1 MSFVDFKG
9 IVKKVNHKP
18 KGITEVVLEVP
29 TKEVGSGI
37 QNLAEMID
45 KDVQAQLESEVVQFN
60 VQVNALTDRPI
71 INYTVGSDGIVKVAD
86 PEPEQL
92 EANLGLPKEKP
103 KIEEVTEEIERKVV
117 DSFITED
124 MAPILDGFPVYITE
138 MAKRRIEGESY
149 QKIANDYVI
158 YEESLINLINEYR
171 KEVAPYA
178 QAWWDWK
185 QDQEAEAEP
194 MEKQAPRVPLDEAD
208 KSEPSIEDE
217 KKDENKDEDEH
228 GAA

>member
-71 INYTVGSDGIVKVAD
+71 TNYTVGSDGIVKVAD

-92 EANLGLPKEKP
+92 EANLGLPEEKLKIEEKP
-103 KIEEVTEEIERKVV
+103 KEIERDIV
-117 DSFITED
+117 DAFITEG
-124 MAPILDGFPVYITE
+124 MAPALEGFPENI
-138 MAKRRIEGESY
+138 ADIARRRIEGESY
-149 QKIANDYVI
+149 RKLANELEMSSGAIVD
-158 YEESLINLINEYR
+158 LINEYR
-171 KEVAPYA
+171 KEVAPLA
-178 QAWWDWK
+178 EAWWDWK

-208 KSEPSIEDE
+208 KPEPSIEDE
-217 KKDENKDEDEH
+217 KEDENKDEDEH

>member
-60 VQVNALTDRPI
+60 VQVNAHTDRPI

-92 EANLGLPKEKP
+92 EANLGLPEEKP
-103 KIEEVTEEIERKVV
+103 KIEEKPKEIERKIV

-149 QKIANDYVI
+149 QRIANDYVM
-158 YEESLINLINEYR
+158 YEENLIDLINEYR

-208 KSEPSIEDE
+208 NPEPSTEDE
-217 KKDENKDEDEH
+217 KEDENKDEDEH

>member
-1 MSFVDFKG
+1 
-9 IVKKVNHKP
+9 
-18 KGITEVVLEVP
+18 
-29 TKEVGSGI
+29 
-37 QNLAEMID
+37 
-45 KDVQAQLESEVVQFN
+45 
-60 VQVNALTDRPI
+60 
-71 INYTVGSDGIVKVAD
+71 
-86 PEPEQL
+86 
-92 EANLGLPKEKP
+92 
-103 KIEEVTEEIERKVV
+103 
-117 DSFITED
+117 
-124 MAPILDGFPVYITE
+124 

-149 QKIANDYVI
+149 QKIANDYVM
-158 YEESLINLINEYR
+158 YEENLIDLINEYR

>member
-60 VQVNALTDRPI
+60 VQVNAHTDRPI

-92 EANLGLPKEKP
+92 EANLGLPEEKPQIEEKP
-103 KIEEVTEEIERKVV
+103 KEIERKIV

-124 MAPILDGFPVYITE
+124 MAPSLEDFPENIAGI
-138 MAKRRIEGESY
+138 AKRRIEGESY
-149 QKIANDYVI
+149 RKLANELEMSSGAIVD
-158 YEESLINLINEYR
+158 LINDHR
-171 KEVAPYA
+171 KEVAPLA
-178 QAWWDWK
+178 EAWWDWK

-208 KSEPSIEDE
+208 KPEPSAEDE
-217 KKDENKDEDEH
+217 KEDENKDEDEH

>member
-60 VQVNALTDRPI
+60 VQVNAHTDRPI

-92 EANLGLPKEKP
+92 EANLGLPEEKP

-149 QKIANDYVI
+149 RKIANDYVMSA
-158 YEESLINLINEYR
+158 EGLIDLINEYR

-194 MEKQAPRVPLDEAD
+194 IEKQAPRVPLDEAD
-208 KSEPSIEDE
+208 KPEPSTEDE
-217 KKDENKDEDEH
+217 KEDENKDEDEH

>member
-29 TKEVGSGI
+29 TKEVGNGI

-71 INYTVGSDGIVKVAD
+71 INYTVGADGIVRVAD

-92 EANLGLPKEKP
+92 EANLGLPEEKP
-103 KIEEVTEEIERKVV
+103 KIEEVTEEVEREVV
-117 DSFITED
+117 DSFITEG
-124 MAPILDGFPVYITE
+124 MAPVPDEFPTFITE
-138 MAKRRIEGESY
+138 IAKRRIEAESY
-149 QKIANDYVI
+149 QKLANDYVMSSGAI
-158 YEESLINLINEYR
+158 VDLINEYR
-171 KEVAPYA
+171 KAVAPYA

-185 QDQEAEAEP
+185 KDQEAEAEP
-194 MEKQAPRVPLDEAD
+194 MEKQAPRVPLDEGD
-208 KSEPSIEDE
+208 KSDPSTEDE
-217 KKDENKDEDEH
+217 KEEENKDEDEH

>member
-60 VQVNALTDRPI
+60 VQVNAHTDRPI

-86 PEPEQL
+86 PESEQL
-92 EANLGLPKEKP
+92 EANLGLPEEKP
-103 KIEEVTEEIERKVV
+103 KIEEKPKEIERKVV

-124 MAPILDGFPVYITE
+124 MAPILDGFPVFITE

-149 QKIANDYVI
+149 RKIANDYVMSA
-158 YEESLINLINEYR
+158 EGLIDLLNEYR

-194 MEKQAPRVPLDEAD
+194 MEKQSPRVPLDEAD
-208 KSEPSIEDE
+208 KPEPSIEDE
-217 KKDENKDEDEH
+217 KEDENKDEDEH

>member
-60 VQVNALTDRPI
+60 VQVNAHTDRPI

-92 EANLGLPKEKP
+92 EANLGLPEEKP
-103 KIEEVTEEIERKVV
+103 KIEEKPREIERKIV

-149 QKIANDYVI
+149 QKIANDYVM
-158 YEESLINLINEYR
+158 YEENLIDLINEYR

-208 KSEPSIEDE
+208 KPEPSAEDE
-217 KKDENKDEDEH
+217 KEDENKDEDEH

>member
-60 VQVNALTDRPI
+60 VQVNAHTDRPI

-92 EANLGLPKEKP
+92 EANLGLPEEKPQIEEKP
-103 KIEEVTEEIERKVV
+103 KEIERKIV

-124 MAPILDGFPVYITE
+124 MAPSLEDFPENIAGI
-138 MAKRRIEGESY
+138 AKRRIEGESY
-149 QKIANDYVI
+149 RKLANELEMSSGAIVD
-158 YEESLINLINEYR
+158 LINDYR
-171 KEVAPYA
+171 KEVAPLA
-178 QAWWDWK
+178 EAWWDWK

-208 KSEPSIEDE
+208 KPEPSAEDE
-217 KKDENKDEDEH
+217 KEDENKDEDEH